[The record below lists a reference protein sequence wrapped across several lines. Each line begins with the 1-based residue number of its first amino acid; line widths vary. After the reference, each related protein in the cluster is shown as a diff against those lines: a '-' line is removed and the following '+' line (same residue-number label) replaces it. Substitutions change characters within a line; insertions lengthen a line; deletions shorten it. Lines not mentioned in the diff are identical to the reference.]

1 MNRPLPRADL
11 VAALTTDEIKDELW
25 LEIAR
30 YNARPNSRAALLP
43 QALQGPPSTPAG
55 PMTLPA
61 LLALDGAAFIDA
73 AYRTIL
79 GRAPDDAGIAYFMR
93 EHAAGVSKIVL
104 LGGLQHSA
112 EGRRAGTRLPGLRH
126 RYFAH
131 RLYRLPVL
139 GPAAR
144 LAGATLRRTGLSG
157 ALAGAPQPGRRLAED
172 ERIAAAIAACHD
184 TMERRARALD
194 AQIEAA
200 AHHIAA
206 LQARLDALAAANGA
220 SAALDAVTRRLAVQE
235 QAGRATLATLDTQAS
250 AVSGAVARSLEAERR
265 LTGLEDSSLETLI
278 AMSDTLEDH
287 GRRLARLDGLLDGEA
302 IAAQIAAGADAL
314 RESLDERLDR
324 AQATIAQNRWDV
336 IDQERRIGLV
346 LEALRSREGAIPAA
360 LQPQDDRAVEQLYI
374 DFEDRFRGT
383 RADIKQRLQFYLPIL
398 AESDAGAPSRP
409 VVDIGCGRG
418 EFLEVLRDEGRM
430 ARGVDANAAMAAAC
444 QALGLD
450 CTAGDALAYLGRQ
463 PPGSLG
469 AVTGFHIVEHLPF
482 NTMVRLFDAALA
494 ALAPGGLLVFETPNP
509 ANLLVASRWFY
520 LDPTHRNPLPGEML
534 AMIAEARGFCRVS
547 IVELHPMQ
555 QRFGGND
562 RILRE
567 QLDRLFHGPQDYALL
582 ARKP

>member
-43 QALQGPPSTPAG
+43 HALQAPPAPPSA

-73 AYRTIL
+73 AYQTIL

-93 EHAAGVSKIVL
+93 AQAAGVSKIVL

-112 EGRRAGTRLPGLRH
+112 EGRHAGTTVNGLRR

-139 GPAAR
+139 GAAAR
-144 LAGATLRRTGLSG
+144 LAGATLRRAGLSS
-157 ALAGAPQPGRRLAED
+157 ALAGAQPGRRLAED
-172 ERIAAAIAACHD
+172 ERLAATIAACQD
-184 TMERRARALD
+184 MMERRARAQD

-200 AHHIAA
+200 AQHIAT

-220 SAALDAVTRRLAVQE
+220 SAALDTLTSRLAVQE
-235 QAGRATLATLDTQAS
+235 QAARTMRATLDTQAS
-250 AVSGAVARSLEAERR
+250 AVSGAVARSLDSERR
-265 LTGLEDSSLETLI
+265 LTALEDSSLESLI
-278 AMSDTLEDH
+278 AMSDSLEDH
-287 GRRLARLDGLLDGEA
+287 ASRLARLDGLLDGEA
-302 IAAQIAAGADAL
+302 IAAQIASGADAL
-314 RESLDERLDR
+314 RESLDERLHR
-324 AQATIAQNRWDV
+324 AEATVAQNRQDV
-336 IDQERRIGLV
+336 IDQERRIGLM
-346 LEALRSREGAIPAA
+346 LETLRRRDGAIPAA
-360 LQPQDDRAVEQLYI
+360 LQPEDDRAVAQLYI

-383 RADIKQRLQFYLPIL
+383 RADIKQRLRFYLPIL

-418 EFLEVLRDEGRM
+418 EFLEVLREAGRT

-450 CTAGDALAYLGRQ
+450 CSAGDALAYLATQ

-547 IVELHPMQ
+547 IVELHPTQ

-562 RILRE
+562 RVLRE